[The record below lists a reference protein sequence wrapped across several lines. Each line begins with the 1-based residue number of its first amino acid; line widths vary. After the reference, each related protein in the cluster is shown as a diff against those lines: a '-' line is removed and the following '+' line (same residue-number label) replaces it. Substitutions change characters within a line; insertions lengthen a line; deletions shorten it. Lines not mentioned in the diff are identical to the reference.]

1 VRYRGGAQVG
11 SASGQFTT
19 VRRSLPAAA
28 RSLAAPNSAL
38 ADTALFSSRRP
49 RFDMAFRPP
58 RADPAPLSVA
68 ALVAVNLLP
77 LVGALFW
84 GWSLLDIL
92 LIYWLESGIVGL
104 LNVPEILLASGAADG
119 SDGSVELTVNDRRVE
134 LVPPTTAA
142 RPTLHSENVPLA
154 GFFCLHYGIFWV
166 VHGAF
171 VLTFG
176 LWAPRA
182 FDPVDPSAV
191 ALGAASLLVS
201 HTASFVVNYVGA
213 EEYREVTP
221 MEQLFRPY
229 GRVFVLHLTI
239 IFGAI
244 LVSAFGA
251 PALALAVLVLLKT
264 ALDLGAHVRDHRRA
278 VGPIA
283 PSGQ

>member
-1 VRYRGGAQVG
+1 VG
-11 SASGQFTT
+11 SASGQFAEF
-19 VRRSLPAAA
+19 RRSVPAAA
-28 RSLAAPNSAL
+28 GTSVIASTTVVDA
-38 ADTALFSSRRP
+38 ALFPPRRA
-49 RFDMAFRPP
+49 RFDMVFRSP

-77 LVGALFW
+77 LAGVLFW

-92 LIYWLESGIVGL
+92 LVYWLESGIVGL

-134 LVPPTTAA
+134 FVPPTPAA

-154 GFFCLHYGIFWV
+154 GFFCLHYGVFWV

-176 LWAPRA
+176 LWAPGA

-201 HTASFVVNYVGA
+201 HTASFVVNFVGA

-221 MEQLFRPY
+221 MEQMFRPY

-283 PSGQ
+283 AFGQ